1 MTSFL
6 PRKSRQNNLNINI
19 QQPAY
24 EIAAEE
30 VELQNAG
37 HYPILDA
44 VGSYNDTRAGGSANG
59 FGSDLQNGQIGL
71 QLQIPIYQGG
81 LVSARAREAVARR
94 QQALDNLEAAR
105 RQAEFETR
113 SAYLNLTGNVA
124 QVAAFEQAL
133 TSSRSQLESTQ
144 LGYEVGVRTSIDV
157 LNAQQQLNT
166 AQRDLLQARYN
177 YLLSVLQLK
186 AATGLINESDLAD
199 VSQRMSNS
207 PIAAAPQP

>member
-1 MTSFL
+1 MEEWVDI
-6 PRKSRQNNLNINI
+6 SRQNNLNINI
-19 QQPAY
+19 QQRAY

-37 HYPILDA
+37 HYPVLDA
-44 VGSYNDTRAGGSANG
+44 VGSYNDTRAGGSVNG

-81 LVSARAREAVARR
+81 LVTARVREAVALR

-105 RQAEFETR
+105 RQAELETR
-113 SAYLNLTGNVA
+113 TAYLNLTGNVA

-133 TSSRSQLESTQ
+133 VSSRSQLESTQ

-157 LNAQQQLNT
+157 LNAQQQLYT

-199 VSQRMSNS
+199 VSQRLADG